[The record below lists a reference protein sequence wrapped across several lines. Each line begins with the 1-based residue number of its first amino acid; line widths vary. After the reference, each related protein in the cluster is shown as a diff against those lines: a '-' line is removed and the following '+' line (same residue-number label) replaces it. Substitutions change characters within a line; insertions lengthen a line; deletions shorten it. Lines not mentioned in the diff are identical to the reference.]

1 MLCNLKGFLSARQ
14 LNPNTPVKLIKE
26 ELEPTEFKQY
36 FNPWES
42 FVSFGNT
49 KTHGVGVGIATK
61 GNIVCISLAPVINI
75 LCMTPCNAYTNE
87 P

>member
-1 MLCNLKGFLSARQ
+1 MAARQ

-26 ELEPTEFKQY
+26 DLEPTEFKQY
-36 FNPWES
+36 FNPWEL

-61 GNIVCISLAPVINI
+61 GNINDHF
-75 LCMTPCNAYTNE
+75 MTPCDANTKE

>member
-1 MLCNLKGFLSARQ
+1 MLNKLHVLCNLKGFLSARQ

-61 GNIVCISLAPVINI
+61 GNTY
-75 LCMTPCNAYTNE
+75 CMYIIGSSDKYTLHHTL
-87 P
+87 